1 MPILIERKYPIYI
14 ITIDNPEVKNAVD
27 GPTANELA
35 NAFRDFEKDKKALV
49 SILEGTNG
57 TFCSG
62 ANLKAISEGKG
73 NRIEKKGDGPM
84 GPTRMLLSK
93 PVIAAIS
100 GYAVAGGL
108 ELALWCDL
116 RIAEK
121 DAIFGVFNRRFGVP
135 LIDGCTVR
143 LPRLIGLSRA
153 IDMILTGRPITAQ
166 EAYDWGLIN
175 RIVDIGQS
183 KQEALKLARNLAS
196 FPQTCLKNDRLS
208 AYNQFGLDLEQA
220 MKKEFEFGLKS
231 LESGE
236 YLEGSKTFLQGLGKH
251 GTFNDW

>member
-1 MPILIERKYPIYI
+1 MPILIERNYPIYI

-49 SILEGTNG
+49 SILEGANG
-57 TFCSG
+57 IFCSG
-62 ANLKAISEGKG
+62 ANLKAIAEGRG

-121 DAIFGVFNRRFGVP
+121 NAIFGVFNRRFGVP

-153 IDMILTGRPITAQ
+153 IDMIITGRPVNAQ
-166 EAYDWGLIN
+166 DAYEWGLVN
-175 RIVDIGQS
+175 RVVDIGS
-183 KQEALKLARNLAS
+183 AKQESLKLARNIAS
-196 FPQTCLKNDRLS
+196 FPQNCLRNDRLS
-208 AYNQFGLDLEQA
+208 TYNQFGLNLEEA
-220 MKKEFEFGLKS
+220 LKKEFEFGLKS
-231 LESGE
+231 IESRE
-236 YLEGSKTFLQGLGKH
+236 YLKGSKIFLQGKGKH
-251 GTFNDW
+251 GFFND